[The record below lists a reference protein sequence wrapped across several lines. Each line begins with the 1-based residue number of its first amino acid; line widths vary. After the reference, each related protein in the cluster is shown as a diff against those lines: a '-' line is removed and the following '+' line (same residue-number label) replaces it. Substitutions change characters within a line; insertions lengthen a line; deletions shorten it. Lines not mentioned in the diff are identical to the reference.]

1 MPPKMSERVDALEER
16 ISALEGSVQ
25 NMFDEFRQTILAEFA
40 KLMNRP
46 TPETPEASS
55 VKDSADEFKMAVK
68 KVELPA
74 FNGDDPVGWITRA
87 ETYFEVQG
95 TTEEVKVRLAKLSM
109 EGTTIHWFNL
119 LRETED
125 NLTWLK
131 LKQAL
136 IDRYGGRS
144 SDNLFEELKDLK
156 QTGDVEDY
164 ISEFE
169 YVSSQVNRLPE
180 EQYLGYFLGGLKPEI
195 RLKVRTFNPMTRLQA
210 MRVARDIET
219 ELRGSLIPR
228 SGGRN
233 WVRDGKGN
241 GSTDFGSGSNKKGGN
256 GSNFDPG
263 PNRNGLTIRSTE
275 SSQNK
280 GNQPDSNSNQTVTP
294 NANLS
299 RHTGDDGRRG
309 NGDRNRGIK
318 HLPYSELM
326 DRKARGLCFRCGE
339 RYNPL
344 HQCAE
349 KQFRLVILS
358 DDETVND
365 AGEVIAI
372 ELQEGDEVP
381 ALEYNSMALCG
392 LKDRSRIQSSFSKL
406 LYLEGTV
413 KGKSVTVLIDTGA
426 SHNLISL
433 QMVSNLQIPIDTSK
447 AASVKFGN
455 GGRVAV
461 VGKGEGLQI

>member
-156 QTGDVEDY
+156 QT
-164 ISEFE
+164 
-169 YVSSQVNRLPE
+169 
-180 EQYLGYFLGGLKPEI
+180 
-195 RLKVRTFNPMTRLQA
+195 
-210 MRVARDIET
+210 
-219 ELRGSLIPR
+219 
-228 SGGRN
+228 
-233 WVRDGKGN
+233 
-241 GSTDFGSGSNKKGGN
+241 
-256 GSNFDPG
+256 
-263 PNRNGLTIRSTE
+263 
-275 SSQNK
+275 
-280 GNQPDSNSNQTVTP
+280 
-294 NANLS
+294 
-299 RHTGDDGRRG
+299 
-309 NGDRNRGIK
+309 
-318 HLPYSELM
+318 
-326 DRKARGLCFRCGE
+326 
-339 RYNPL
+339 
-344 HQCAE
+344 
-349 KQFRLVILS
+349 
-358 DDETVND
+358 
-365 AGEVIAI
+365 
-372 ELQEGDEVP
+372 
-381 ALEYNSMALCG
+381 
-392 LKDRSRIQSSFSKL
+392 
-406 LYLEGTV
+406 
-413 KGKSVTVLIDTGA
+413 
-426 SHNLISL
+426 
-433 QMVSNLQIPIDTSK
+433 
-447 AASVKFGN
+447 
-455 GGRVAV
+455 
-461 VGKGEGLQI
+461 